1 MTYHYPDHSSIS
13 DWSCNYLHQ
22 PIRSTT
28 QIWVVTL
35 YQYGISALVTQTS
48 FREETSSDVNGNVG
62 CFLRLTTTSSSNGT
76 AREKRPISLLGAR
89 DKKGGTWHP
98 TLTKHRSLL
107 WGLACCRYL
116 EVALSIII
124 PQMRV
129 LVNWYGRFLY
139 SPLRSSQKSV
149 SLFLNSQEWLPPTA
163 PLKINTISKSEL
175 NRNFNQNAKNTT
187 SPVAPVSA
195 LSLARAPPFCRL
207 YLHL

>member
-1 MTYHYPDHSSIS
+1 MKKQSTFREATTGFPTKWRLKNKRRNSILMTYHYPDHGSIS

-35 YQYGISALVTQTS
+35 HQYGISALVTQTS

-98 TLTKHRSLL
+98 TLTKHRSLSRGARL
-107 WGLACCRYL
+107 LPLSRGGLIYHYPSNESTC
-116 EVALSIII
+116 
-124 PQMRV
+124 
-129 LVNWYGRFLY
+129 
-139 SPLRSSQKSV
+139 
-149 SLFLNSQEWLPPTA
+149 
-163 PLKINTISKSEL
+163 
-175 NRNFNQNAKNTT
+175 
-187 SPVAPVSA
+187 
-195 LSLARAPPFCRL
+195 
-207 YLHL
+207 